1 MSLYAIGDTHL
12 SFGCAKPMDVFG
24 GRWENYV
31 EKLREG
37 LSVLTD
43 DDVCV
48 ICDDISWGMSLQQA
62 LPDFQFL
69 DGFPGRKLLLKGNHD
84 YWWGT
89 RSSMESFLTA
99 NGLRTLEFLHNSCS
113 FYGGTALCGTRG
125 WFYEEEKGEA
135 HDRKI
140 MLREVGRL
148 EASLRLAGDAP
159 KICFLHYP
167 PKYDDYEC
175 PELLD
180 VMECYGVHRCIYGHI
195 HGYGHARAFRGTHRG
210 VSYELA
216 SADYLSFRPL
226 RLI

>member
-1 MSLYAIGDTHL
+1 
-12 SFGCAKPMDVFG
+12 
-24 GRWENYV
+24 
-31 EKLREG
+31 
-37 LSVLTD
+37 
-43 DDVCV
+43 
-48 ICDDISWGMSLQQA
+48 
-62 LPDFQFL
+62 
-69 DGFPGRKLLLKGNHD
+69 
-84 YWWGT
+84 
-89 RSSMESFLTA
+89 
-99 NGLRTLEFLHNSCS
+99 
-113 FYGGTALCGTRG
+113 
-125 WFYEEEKGEA
+125 
-135 HDRKI
+135 

-180 VMECYGVHRCIYGHI
+180 VMERYGVHRCIYGHI